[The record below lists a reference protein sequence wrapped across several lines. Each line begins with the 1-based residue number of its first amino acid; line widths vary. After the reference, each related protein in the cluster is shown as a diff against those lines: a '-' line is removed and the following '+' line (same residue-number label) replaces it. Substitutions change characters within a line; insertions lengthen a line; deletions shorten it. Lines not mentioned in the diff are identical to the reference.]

1 MDPYAVYVSVALPA
15 TFFISAATFKLAGV
29 GVVSFAVLSALSGV
43 TGGIDDLGVS
53 FGSGGSLWRVVVVVN
68 DREAVNLE
76 AGFCALRRRSGLLFR
91 GNIAIT

>member
-1 MDPYAVYVSVALPA
+1 
-15 TFFISAATFKLAGV
+15 
-29 GVVSFAVLSALSGV
+29 VVSFAVLSALSGV

-91 GNIAIT
+91 GNIAIPEELIVFVMSADTKYNSSKPLSLLK